1 MNDPKNPFIVNTLDI
16 GGRAYGVSTVEIRDK
31 IYAHVTDSVVG
42 LKIIE
47 MKQLHTENNPC
58 FDSARSIAGNQV
70 VENKQ
75 LNIFFILEREYKQ

>member
-1 MNDPKNPFIVNTLDI
+1 MNDPKNSFIVNTLDI

-47 MKQLHTENNPC
+47 MNDPYNP
-58 FDSARSIAGNQV
+58 
-70 VENKQ
+70 
-75 LNIFFILEREYKQ
+75 